1 MTVVNYAINSCSC
14 LRTTL
19 GAQHWRKKIVAVITQ
34 GKVIDGNLKRQI
46 KNRTL
51 YTCILFLIA

>member
-51 YTCILFLIA
+51 HTCILFLIA